1 MMLCNKML
9 TRRFLSRNNLRRLFP
24 SSRMVLTVFPGKS
37 NLIAFHNGVL
47 FQMYLFQLL
56 VNGLSSLVFSLFHY
70 TVDYSFKFIIIS
82 QEYFF
87 NFCLGDLTFLTYFLS
102 ILHRIQF
109 LLSFFL
115 FQSLNLL
122 STLLYCGLFLYMF
135 LFSWYNFSPRFLSVC
150 FLKHK
155 TVPIRHFISETW
167 LPLLVLCFYII
178 F

>member
-1 MMLCNKML
+1 MFYVWCKMWGGPSSHDDKNWFCKLMMLCNKML
-9 TRRFLSRNNLRRLFP
+9 TTCSLSRNNLRRLFP

-37 NLIAFHNGVL
+37 NLIAFHNRVL

-87 NFCLGDLTFLTYFLS
+87 IFCLGDLTFLTYFLS

-115 FQSLNLL
+115 FQSLNFIIL
-122 STLLYCGLFLYMF
+122 
-135 LFSWYNFSPRFLSVC
+135 W
-150 FLKHK
+150 
-155 TVPIRHFISETW
+155 TVPLHVFIF
-167 LPLLVLCFYII
+167 LI
-178 F
+178 